1 MANFALALPY
11 TPPPAQVASWR
22 GVALSWKGW
31 DGSEWE
37 LTNPASGLFLKPGV
51 RGLHMPG
58 FERQSSS
65 APGVPGSRHRGTST
79 KDREVF
85 WPLYLYSDAGSA
97 EFMARDRAFWQ
108 SLDPDL
114 EGTWAADL
122 PDGTRRTLGLRLIS
136 ADDDQS
142 NDPVRRGWA
151 NYGITLLADQPYW
164 LGETVTKS
172 WAQGDMR
179 NFYITPADRIQYGYP
194 ADAIYYLSSG
204 GELGSARFT
213 NDGDVPTYP
222 VWTVIGATTAVSFG
236 VGGND
241 IIVPFTIPAGY
252 AVQLDT
258 DPVNGQ
264 VLWYG
269 QWDAASKSI
278 LSPVDRTA
286 ELDPA
291 SAFVA
296 IPRGEDRPLTIQ
308 MTGGGTVIAEVRNK
322 YRRAW

>member
-1 MANFALALPY
+1 MGIAYAIPY
-11 TPPPAQVASWR
+11 IPPAPPAPPWR
-22 GVALSWKGW
+22 GISLSWQGW

-37 LTNPASGLFLKPGV
+37 LTRPAAGLFLRPGL
-51 RGLHMPG
+51 RGLHLPP

-79 KDREVF
+79 GDREVF
-85 WPLYLYSDAGSA
+85 WPLYLYSDTDSA
-97 EFMARDRAFWQ
+97 AFMERDRAFWQ
-108 SLDPDL
+108 SLDTDL
-114 EGTWAADL
+114 EGTWTAAL
-122 PDGTRRTLGLRLIS
+122 PDGGRRTLGLRLRG
-136 ADDDQS
+136 ADDDLTH
-142 NDPVRRGWA
+142 DPVQRGWA
-151 NYGITLLADQPYW
+151 KYGINLLADQPYW

-179 NFYITPADRIQYGYP
+179 NYYITPEDRVTYGYP
-194 ADAIYYLSSG
+194 ADAIHYLSAG
-204 GELGSARFT
+204 GALGAATFT
-213 NDGDVPTYP
+213 NDGDVPSYP
-222 VWTVIGATTAVSFG
+222 VWTVIGPTTAVSFG

-241 IIVPFTIPAGY
+241 IIVPFDIPAGY

-269 QWDAASKSI
+269 AWDEATRSI
-278 LSPVDRTA
+278 PSRVDRTKD
-286 ELDPA
+286 LDPT

-296 IPRGEDRPLTIQ
+296 IPRGQDRPLSIQ
-308 MTGGGTVIAEVRNK
+308 MTGTGTVVAEVRNK

>member
-1 MANFALALPY
+1 LPY
-11 TPPPAQVASWR
+11 TPPPPKVASWR
-22 GVALSWKGW
+22 GVALSWTGW

-37 LTNPASGLFLKPGV
+37 LTNPASGLFLRPGV
-51 RGLHMPG
+51 RGLAMPG

-65 APGVPGSRHRGTST
+65 SPVVAGSRHRGTT
-79 KDREVF
+79 VKDREVF
-85 WPLYLYSDAGSA
+85 WPLYLYSDEGSA
-97 EFMARDRAFWQ
+97 AFVERDRAFWQ
-108 SLDPDL
+108 SLDPDM

-122 PDGTRRTLGLRLIS
+122 PDGSRRTLGLRLIS
-136 ADDDQS
+136 ADDNQS

-164 LGETVTKS
+164 IGETVTKS
-172 WAQGDMR
+172 WGADDVR
-179 NFYITPADRIQYGYP
+179 SFYITSEDRAAYGYP
-194 ADAIYYLSSG
+194 AEAIYYLSPG
-204 GELGSARFT
+204 GSLGSATFT
-213 NDGDVPTYP
+213 NDGDVPAYP

-236 VGGND
+236 VDGKN

-269 QWDAASKSI
+269 QWDAVAKVI
-278 LSPVDRTA
+278 KSPVDRTA

-291 SAFVA
+291 SAFAA
-296 IPRGEDRPLTIQ
+296 IPRGQDRPLTIS
-308 MTGGGTVIAEVRNK
+308 MTGAGVVIAEVRNK